1 MSDIGNQFKNIVN
14 RFRDLSFFSIG
25 TVASNAIGGIFWL
38 YMASLLGTENYGEIS
53 YLISIGI
60 MSSTIS
66 IAGMSNFLIVYGAK
80 NIKIQS
86 TVFFIGLISSGIT
99 AAVIFFFIVDNITIS
114 FYIIGFVIYTLI
126 IGDLIGRKLFSKYSK
141 IIIIQKIIL
150 VVFSVI
156 LYHFIGLQG
165 IMLGIAL
172 SFLVFSFIIYQSFKE
187 TKIDFKM
194 FKGRTKFAI
203 NSFLLDI
210 SNAFTGS
217 IDKIIVAPLLG
228 FSLLGNY
235 QLGVQFIAL
244 VYLIPGMLFSYVLT
258 HDASGNSTKTIKKII
273 IIISIIFTTLSII
286 LSPIFVP
293 IFFPKFVEAVEIIQ
307 IMSFSIVPSAIAST
321 YISKYLGN
329 TKSKIVIIGSSIY
342 LATQILSIIV
352 LGNIYGING
361 VAVSVVISA
370 FIHMI
375 YFLIVGKF
383 YDESKSTT
391 DNQKKIN
398 F

>member
-1 MSDIGNQFKNIVN
+1 
-14 RFRDLSFFSIG
+14 
-25 TVASNAIGGIFWL
+25 
-38 YMASLLGTENYGEIS
+38 
-53 YLISIGI
+53 
-60 MSSTIS
+60 
-66 IAGMSNFLIVYGAK
+66 
-80 NIKIQS
+80 
-86 TVFFIGLISSGIT
+86 
-99 AAVIFFFIVDNITIS
+99 
-114 FYIIGFVIYTLI
+114 
-126 IGDLIGRKLFSKYSK
+126 
-141 IIIIQKIIL
+141 
-150 VVFSVI
+150 
-156 LYHFIGLQG
+156 
-165 IMLGIAL
+165 MLGIAL

-187 TKIDFKM
+187 IKIDFKM

-210 SNAFTGS
+210 SNAFNGS
-217 IDKIIVAPLLG
+217 IDKIIIAPLLG

-235 QLGVQFIAL
+235 QLGVQFISL
-244 VYLIPGMLFSYVLT
+244 VHLIPGMLFLYILT
-258 HDASGNSTKTIKKII
+258 QDASGNSTKTIKKII
-273 IIISIIFTTLSII
+273 VIISIIFTSLSIM

-307 IMSFSIVPSAIAST
+307 IMSFSIIPSAITST
-321 YISKYLGN
+321 YISKYLGK